1 MILSDV
7 KRYLSKNTRMTLA
20 DLSLH
25 FDTEPDA
32 MRGMLENWIR
42 KGKVRKH
49 DAGDGCGN
57 GCAKCDNA
65 TGLEIYEWVG

>member
-7 KRYLSKNTRMTLA
+7 KRYLSKNTRMTLS
-20 DLSLH
+20 DLSVH

-32 MRGMLENWIR
+32 MRGMLENWVR

-49 DAGDGCGN
+49 NADGGCSKGCG
-57 GCAKCDNA
+57 KCGNTTA
-65 TGLEIYEWVG
+65 MEIYEWIG